1 MTIIL
6 DMGGVIMNHNMPEC
20 IARFT
25 DILGEEHMKTI
36 LGLASNGEGTADSL
50 MELYERGDISTDAF
64 IDGIMQYAQRPTTRE
79 EIIAAWNAMHGGIPQ
94 ERLQLIQSWKDA
106 GHRLFLLSNNNEL
119 HWEHILSQYDM
130 SMFEY
135 CFASHLLHMSKP
147 DPRIYEAVDKQLR
160 EWGCESPFYFVDDIL
175 INRETA
181 EQLGWQTY
189 STLAALSATPRF
201 STALA
206 HAPLSS

>member
-135 CFASHLLHMSKP
+135 CFASHLLHLSKP

>member
-1 MTIIL
+1 
-6 DMGGVIMNHNMPEC
+6 MNHNMPEC

-64 IDGIMQYAQRPTTRE
+64 IDDIMQYAQRPTTRE

-201 STALA
+201 STVLA

>member
-25 DILGEEHMKTI
+25 DILGEATMKTI

-64 IDGIMQYAQRPTTRE
+64 IDGIMQHAQRPTSRE

-106 GHRLFLLSNNNEL
+106 GHRLFLLSNNNDL
-119 HWEHILSQYDM
+119 HWHHILSLYDM

-147 DPRIYEAVDKQLR
+147 DPRIYEAVDAQLKLK
-160 EWGCESPFYFVDDIL
+160 GCEEPFYFVDDIL
-175 INRETA
+175 INRSTA
-181 EQLGWQTY
+181 EQLGWKTCT
-189 STLAALSATPRF
+189 TLDELD
-201 STALA
+201 L
-206 HAPLSS
+206 LLLDN